1 LRQQGCASVW
11 WGLGFRD
18 AFAKEKMGHLKM
30 IDFIQ
35 VKIEQHCSMWLRT
48 EAYLLNDRFN
58 VCLGGGLRL
67 LSFRVLFQS

>member
-1 LRQQGCASVW
+1 LRQQGCASVC

-48 EAYLLNDRFN
+48 EAY
-58 VCLGGGLRL
+58 
-67 LSFRVLFQS
+67 